1 LENCSENSSFRTT
14 LINSGDVY
22 AENLTGYF
30 VKKKI
35 KIAISGK
42 SGCGNSTVSR
52 LTAEKLGFRMINY
65 TFHTIAREKDIDFK
79 QLCLLAE
86 TDPSWDY
93 YLDKRQLEL
102 AAGGDC
108 VLGSRLAVW
117 LLKDADLKVFLDA
130 SQEVRAKRIYK
141 REGGVYESV
150 YRETL
155 ERDSRD
161 HTRYLK
167 LYNIDSEK
175 YDFVDIVID
184 TAKFTPEEIAGQIAD
199 RAVRIQE

>member
-1 LENCSENSSFRTT
+1 
-14 LINSGDVY
+14 
-22 AENLTGYF
+22 

-52 LTAEKLGFRMINY
+52 LIAEKLGLRMINY
-65 TFHTIAREKDIDFK
+65 TFHTIAGEKNMDFK
-79 QLCLLAE
+79 ELCRLAE
-86 TDPSWDY
+86 EDVSWDY
-93 YLDKRQLEL
+93 YLDKKQIEL
-102 AAGGDC
+102 AAEGGC

-130 SQEVRAKRIYK
+130 SQEIRAKRIHK
-141 REGGVYESV
+141 REGGAYQDV

-155 ERDSRD
+155 ERDNRD
-161 HTRYLK
+161 HARYLK
-167 LYNIDSEK
+167 LYNIDNSK

-184 TAKFTPEEIAGQIAD
+184 TSNFTPEEIAGQIAAK
-199 RAVRIQE
+199 AVLIQT